1 MMFARS
7 YLRLEN
13 VWARIVPFP
22 RAKRWMR
29 DLHPRLHAMGLMK
42 PVRIEIEPHVS
53 LLLDPQDLVS
63 RTILTSLRSR
73 WEPEIWAAI
82 SGGLRPGAVFFDVG
96 AHIGYYT
103 LKAASL
109 VGPKGAVVAF
119 EPNPRTAATLRSN
132 VQASEAANVSVQEV
146 ACTDRSGALTFYDAT
161 QRGNTGASS
170 MSAKNAG
177 ANAAEF
183 TVMGRRIDDVVG
195 ELRITRLDV
204 MKIDAEG
211 AELHVLRGAQETL
224 TRFHPKLVLE
234 IAPGQLASMN
244 TTVESIADFQ
254 RAAGY
259 TTSRRLDELNVEWST
274 GRAI

>member
-1 MMFARS
+1 
-7 YLRLEN
+7 
-13 VWARIVPFP
+13 
-22 RAKRWMR
+22 
-29 DLHPRLHAMGLMK
+29 
-42 PVRIEIEPHVS
+42 
-53 LLLDPQDLVS
+53 
-63 RTILTSLRSR
+63 
-73 WEPEIWAAI
+73 
-82 SGGLRPGAVFFDVG
+82 
-96 AHIGYYT
+96 
-103 LKAASL
+103 
-109 VGPKGAVVAF
+109 
-119 EPNPRTAATLRSN
+119 
-132 VQASEAANVSVQEV
+132 
-146 ACTDRSGALTFYDAT
+146 
-161 QRGNTGASS
+161 

-244 TTVESIADFQ
+244 TTVESIADFL